1 MNNLYA
7 NSADDKLMIFFLFL
21 SRKLALIF
29 YEVSK
34 PIFWGEKKDK
44 KKKCF
49 KMLSAEF
56 FTQSAKP

>member
-1 MNNLYA
+1 MNNLYS
-7 NSADDKLMIFFLFL
+7 NSADDKLIPISFQKIGFDISWSVKAYFL
-21 SRKLALIF
+21 
-29 YEVSK
+29 
-34 PIFWGEKKDK
+34 GGKKKTK